1 MLYKTIE
8 VEIDLSSED
17 IYDWIDTASS
27 LEIEDLIEYL
37 NIGNTSTPDLEDL
50 ARTLLYRGQD
60 EFISEFKQ
68 YINENTRIH
77 LP

>member
-8 VEIDLSSED
+8 VEINLSSED
-17 IYDWIDTASS
+17 IYGWIDTASS
-27 LEIEDLIEYL
+27 LEIENLIEYL
-37 NIGNTSTPDLEDL
+37 SVYAIPNPDLEDF